1 MSLTLE
7 RTLTQLRAELR
18 KHRVAP
24 GGVSTDELK
33 LGAPRLLQSLE
44 VLVGVG
50 DFRVR
55 SFAAQTAAHLILQE
69 GRENSALTAL
79 ISDAGFSAGDIL
91 ARLERGNRKT
101 ADAVCDLLVRLLHE
115 DGGTYVLNELTV
127 GLIGRHHRISTL
139 KEISRREGLRA
150 ETRDCA
156 AALLRKVACAECGK
170 EARESGKSLCPGCA
184 ELDSLTKLILEELSA
199 SR

>member
-1 MSLTLE
+1 MQLALE
-7 RTLTQLRAELR
+7 RTLTQLRAEFR

-33 LGAPRLLQSLE
+33 LGAPRLLQNLESL
-44 VLVGVG
+44 VMVR

-69 GRENSALTAL
+69 SRENAALTAL
-79 ISDAGFSAGDIL
+79 ISDAGFSAGNVL
-91 ARLERGNRKT
+91 TRLERGNRKT
-101 ADAVCDLLVRLLHE
+101 ADAVCDLLVSLLHE
-115 DGGTYVLNELTV
+115 DGGTYVLDTLTV
-127 GLIGRHHRISTL
+127 GLISRHHRISTL
-139 KEISRREGLRA
+139 KEISRREGLRE

-156 AALLRKVACAECGK
+156 AALLRKLACAECGK
-170 EARESGKSLCPGCA
+170 EARESGKALCSGCA
-184 ELDSLTKLILEELSA
+184 GLDSLTKLILEELSA